1 LSVPILPTQYTDR
14 AAELERL
21 AARIINHAT
30 RASYL
35 ELASELRRLAEHRIP
50 WVEQTD
56 EQVEQLAERIVG
68 SSVSEL

>member
-1 LSVPILPTQYTDR
+1 MPISPKHYTER
-14 AAELERL
+14 AAELEQL
-21 AARIINHAT
+21 AATTADQAIKNG
-30 RASYL
+30 YL

-50 WVEQTD
+50 RAEQTD